1 MPIPQAELDLMPAM
15 NEAREP
21 SASYQ
26 THYEPK
32 PNRAAAGQN
41 IFASHYHQPR
51 ENNQKIDRTFQTVVI
66 TFRRM
71 VIVNNLQR
79 PNNAYMVN

>member
-1 MPIPQAELDLMPAM
+1 MRQE
-15 NEAREP
+15 RP

-32 PNRAAAGQN
+32 PNRAAAGAN
-41 IFASHYHQPR
+41 IFASIIISLVK
-51 ENNQKIDRTFQTVVI
+51 NNLKIDRTFQTVVI

-79 PNNAYMVN
+79 PSNAYSEWYVQQKHLKF